1 MPGGDEPTTH
11 PTRGERTMAK
21 LLDGME
27 RMVRGEAPPPPA
39 ATLLGMR
46 LESFS
51 PGEAVVA
58 LEATAAHGNPM
69 GTVQGGILA
78 AVADAAMGWAFM
90 TTLGGGESYTTLE
103 MKVNFLRPVWAGR
116 LEARGRVKNAGR
128 SVALVECDVL
138 SAGKLVAYGVST
150 CMTLRG
156 EQASGR

>member
-1 MPGGDEPTTH
+1 
-11 PTRGERTMAK
+11 
-21 LLDGME
+21 
-27 RMVRGEAPPPPA
+27 
-39 ATLLGMR
+39 
-46 LESFS
+46 
-51 PGEAVVA
+51 
-58 LEATAAHGNPM
+58 
-69 GTVQGGILA
+69 VQGGILA

-90 TTLGGGESYTTLE
+90 TTLGENESYTTLE
-103 MKVNFLRPVWAGR
+103 VKVNFLRPVWAGR